1 MWPCTT
7 SAPMACAPGFSDT
20 LCRYVAR
27 PAIALKRLS
36 RDGDGL
42 VVYELKHPFH
52 DGTYPASTTLAAHK

>member
-1 MWPCTT
+1 
-7 SAPMACAPGFSDT
+7 MACAPGFSDT